1 MILLSYDSDPMFR
14 HYRQRRGPYAMAE
27 PSRGQSPLKGII
39 FLFVVLFLIYLVGK
53 WLLGLVGFGRDE
65 KNAVVLLSSENG
77 TVNVSLDG
85 GLMQRALDEMK
96 VQTGD
101 RVSTGNDGSAT
112 LTFADGT
119 LVRLDEQTEVTIAES
134 VQGSEQSRFDVELTK
149 GNLWVKTPSIETM
162 SGTLARTV
170 SLPTLTYSFPT
181 DAEALVRQDVIL
193 VFSGEGEGVTVTAE
207 GRKEPFFIGEG
218 QQWTVPS
225 GGTVSGDPLRFRSA
239 IDPLVAQ
246 SPFVLDSRQGDSGAT
261 GSGSTLGASDS
272 EIISVTAPAENQTVT
287 TATVKV
293 QGTIGEKVD
302 RVRVNSYLAS
312 VDTVNRTFSQELA
325 VADGETMAIRV
336 EALDE
341 KSVILQ
347 TITRTV
353 KKGVISVTSPAITL
367 PAKTGEM
374 YRTSK
379 TEITLQGTAPVGTQ
393 GIMVNDY
400 RLQLFQPG
408 NTTWSY
414 LASTQ
419 LQNLK
424 QGENIFD
431 VYALDA
437 AGNKSAPAR
446 VTIVVGQGGE
456 GVVTGGGN
464 TSSVAVIDES
474 TLPKNAPLTPGVIA
488 VTGPTPGASHTSTG
502 SELLIEGTTSK
513 ETTNVWVNGYRL
525 QLFKSGGGYWNYIAN
540 AAIGTLKRGSNVYKI
555 TARNSKDEI
564 LDTFEYTVIFN
575 P

>member
-1 MILLSYDSDPMFR
+1 MFR
-14 HYRQRRGPYAMAE
+14 NYRQRRGPYALAE
-27 PSRGQSPLKGII
+27 PSRRPSTVSRII
-39 FLFVVLFLIYLVGK
+39 VLLVALFLVYTVLK
-53 WLLGLVGFGRDE
+53 WLFGLVGFGRDE
-65 KNAVVLLSSENG
+65 KTAVALLSAESG
-77 TVNVSLDG
+77 TVSVSLDG
-85 GLMQRALDEMK
+85 GLMQHALEEMK
-96 VQTGD
+96 VQQGD
-101 RVSTGNDGSAT
+101 RIATGNDGFAT

-119 LVRLDEQTEVTIAES
+119 MVRLDEQTELTIAKS
-134 VQGSEQSRFDVELTK
+134 AQGSQQSTFDVSLEK
-149 GNLWVKTPSIETM
+149 GNVWVKTPSIESL
-162 SGTLARTV
+162 SGTLVRTV
-170 SLPTLTYSFPT
+170 TMPNITYSFPT

-193 VFSGEGEGVTVTAE
+193 VFSGEGNGVTVTAK
-207 GRKEPFFIGEG
+207 GRNEPFSIGEG
-218 QQWTVPS
+218 QQWTVPA

-246 SPFVLDSRQGDSGAT
+246 SPFVLSSRSGGGVAT
-261 GSGSTLGASDS
+261 GSGSALPSGGD
-272 EIISVTAPAENQTVT
+272 IVSVTSPADNETVT

-293 QGTIGEKVD
+293 QGTIGENVD

-312 VDTVNRTFSQELA
+312 VDTANRTFSQELA
-325 VADGETMAIRV
+325 VADGATMTIRV

-341 KSVILQ
+341 NSVILQ
-347 TITRTV
+347 AVTRTV
-353 KKGVISVTSPAITL
+353 KRGAVSVTSPAITL
-367 PAKTGEM
+367 PAKTGET

-379 TEITLQGTAPVGTQ
+379 TEITIQGTAPAGTQ

-414 LASTQ
+414 LASMQ

-431 VYALDA
+431 VYALDS

-446 VTIVVGQGGE
+446 LTVVVGQGGE
-456 GVVTGGGN
+456 GVVTGGSA
-464 TSSVAVIDES
+464 SSVAVVDES

-488 VTGPTPGASHTSTG
+488 VTAPTPGTQHTSTG
-502 SELLIEGTTSK
+502 SEILIEGTTSK

-540 AAIGTLKRGSNVYKI
+540 AAIGTMKRGTNVYKI
-555 TARNSKDEI
+555 TARNAKDEI